1 MSNEIWVMGIL
12 TFLFVLSVKKYV
24 DLDSLRESIEEYLS
38 VYLTIRSEI
47 KPLHLHFEEFH
58 DTSEDSDDS
67 PTCPSPY
74 PRSED
79 SEDGDMFELEEIRD
93 MIESYVVR
101 NPELFSKIIEKD
113 E

>member
-38 VYLTIRSEI
+38 VYLTLRSEI
-47 KPLHLHFEEFH
+47 KPLHLHFEES
-58 DTSEDSDDS
+58 SEDSDDS